1 MLFLVISS
9 PEPAK
14 PEQVKEARL
23 RFRDWIA
30 NLRTKK
36 KVLCFYPRAGRGSVV
51 IFDVASNDELHRL
64 LTEWSEIVPVSF
76 EIYPL
81 ATPEKAEEMLR

>member
-14 PEQVKEARL
+14 PEQVREARL

-30 NLRTKK
+30 NLRTEK

-51 IFDVASNDELHRL
+51 IFDTDSNDELHRL
-64 LTEWSEIVPVSF
+64 LTEWSEIVPASF

>member
-14 PEQVKEARL
+14 PEQVKAARL
-23 RFRDWIA
+23 RFREWVS

-36 KVLCFYPRAGRGSVV
+36 RVLCFYPRAGRGSVV
-51 IFDVASNDELHRL
+51 IFDVASNDELHKL
-64 LTEWSEIVPVSF
+64 LTEWSEIVPASF